1 MLANRASSAAT
12 DRRLLLLRSA
22 ARVDAT
28 RAARIESAVMSYV
41 PARVGDAVA
50 DVETP
55 ALLLDLDV
63 AEANIVRLQQITA
76 GTAARPRPHA
86 KSHKCPNLARLQ
98 VAHGAVGVCCQKVN
112 EAMAL
117 VDGGIGDVLVA
128 NQVVDAVKIRRLA
141 ALARRARIAVCV
153 DQARN
158 VADLSAAAAA
168 AGSELAVLVEIEV
181 GMQRCGV
188 APGAPAVELARL
200 VASAPHLRLAGLQ
213 AYHGSS
219 QHLATAQERRAASAQ
234 AADIVRGTLAAL
246 AAAGLPC
253 PVVSGSGSGTCRYD
267 AESGVFTEIQAG
279 SYVVMDVEY
288 ADCDVGFEHSLYLLA
303 QVMSAP
309 RSGVAIVDAG
319 LKAFTVERGLPRGG
333 GARAGLAGSDGGRR
347 FGRARLARRA
357 AGGAGAA
364 HRRQGMPHPSA
375 LRSDREPA

>member
-1 MLANRASSAAT
+1 
-12 DRRLLLLRSA
+12 
-22 ARVDAT
+22 
-28 RAARIESAVMSYV
+28 MSFM

-63 AEANIVRLQQITA
+63 AEANIVRLQQITE
-76 GTAARPRPHA
+76 GTPARPRPHA

-98 VAHGAVGVCCQKVN
+98 VAHGAVGVCCQKAS
-112 EAMAL
+112 EAVAL

-128 NQVVDAVKIRRLA
+128 NQVVDAAKIRRLA
-141 ALARRARIAVCV
+141 ALARRARVAVCV
-153 DQARN
+153 DQAHN

-188 APGAPAVELARL
+188 APGAPAVALARQ
-200 VASAPHLRLAGLQ
+200 VASAPHLRFAGLQ

-219 QHLATAQERRAASAQ
+219 QHLATAQERHTAAAGV
-234 AADIVRGTLAAL
+234 ADIVRGTVAAL
-246 AAAGLPC
+246 AAAGPPC

-288 ADCDVGFEHSLYLLA
+288 ADCDVGFEHSLYLLT

-319 LKAFTVERGLPRGG
+319 LKAFTAERGLPRVAAQSAQGCQG
-333 GARAGLAGSDGGRR
+333 WQGATVAGASDEHASLDVRQVARAPRIGDKVRLIPPHCDPTVNLHDWLVCIRGERVVDLWPVS
-347 FGRARLARRA
+347 AR
-357 AGGAGAA
+357 GPGF
-364 HRRQGMPHPSA
+364 
-375 LRSDREPA
+375 